1 MLKEYFLS
9 SSFYNDIATIVV
21 GYNHKDYDIMYM
33 PSLHL
38 YGRFHLRDVE
48 YDEKKELEVMYTE
61 KFSCYL

>member
-1 MLKEYFLS
+1 
-9 SSFYNDIATIVV
+9 
-21 GYNHKDYDIMYM
+21 MYM

-38 YGRFHLRDVE
+38 YGRFHLGDVE